1 MSTFQRLTLIGL
13 YNYEQQYERDLFS
26 ALTLP
31 AGYDKP
37 TFVNSLLL
45 EHGEKCVMYTDPDF
59 MRSAIGIWSGKW
71 QLELSRIFEALT
83 AEYNPIYNYD
93 RYEESDDGR
102 GKSYTSKVTGGAT
115 TSSQTDEGRAGESTS
130 IADTSLDSSSE
141 LTSSSAEESE
151 NKHKA
156 KDTPKYD
163 VTNEQI
169 TSANNEHQVSA
180 DNSSSYQPE
189 SKDILNS
196 GKTKTN
202 TDGATQDLDE
212 TTNTTANMSNAENNS
227 TTQTGNT
234 NTTTANSENASTST
248 HGETTNTNNVED
260 SETETNS
267 HRAHLFGN
275 IGVTTSA
282 AMVNEVVLQR
292 MNKNLYE
299 IATGLFANELLIGLW

>member
-1 MSTFQRLTLIGL
+1 MSTYQRLTLIGL
-13 YNYEQQYERDLFS
+13 YNYEQQFERDLFS
-26 ALTLP
+26 SLTLP

-37 TFVNSLLL
+37 TFINSLLL
-45 EHGEKCVMYTDPDF
+45 EHGEKCVMYTDPAF

-93 RYEESDDGR
+93 RFEESDDGR

-115 TSSQTDEGRAGESTS
+115 SSSQTDEGRAGESTS
-130 IADTSLDSSSE
+130 IADTSLN
-141 LTSSSAEESE
+141 SSSAEESE
-151 NKHKA
+151 SKHKA

-180 DNSSSYQPE
+180 DNSGTYQPE
-189 SKDILNS
+189 SKDILNA

-202 TDGATQDLDE
+202 TDGTTQDLDE
-212 TTNTTANMSNAENNS
+212 STNATDNTS
-227 TTQTGNT
+227 TLQSGNT
-234 NTTTANSENASTST
+234 NTTTANTENASTST

-282 AMVNEVVLQR
+282 AMVNEVVFQR

>member
-1 MSTFQRLTLIGL
+1 MSTYQRLTLIGL
-13 YNYEQQYERDLFS
+13 YNYEQQFERDLFS
-26 ALTLP
+26 SLTLP

-37 TFVNSLLL
+37 TFVNTLLL
-45 EHGEKCVMYTDPDF
+45 EHGEKCVMYTDPAF
-59 MRSAIGIWSGKW
+59 MRSAVGIWSGKW

-130 IADTSLDSSSE
+130 IADTSLN
-141 LTSSSAEESE
+141 SSSAEESE
-151 NKHKA
+151 SKHKA

-180 DNSSSYQPE
+180 DNSSTYQPE

-212 TTNTTANMSNAENNS
+212 STNS
-227 TTQTGNT
+227 TDNTSSSQSGNT

-299 IATGLFANELLIGLW
+299 IATGLFAKELLIGLW